1 MADSIF
7 LNLDLAIQRV
17 LQLTQVPEELP
28 TAGAIEIVDGNGTE
42 PAAAALTQRVRQC
55 AQDIAAEVE
64 KLRQTIAGSADALSQ
79 AAQALQ
85 ETDTSGSAMAQN
97 ALSLVESASQPD
109 AAPAQQSPAGGAAG
123 VRSALGGAP
132 Q

>member
-28 TAGAIEIVDGNGTE
+28 SAGAIEIVDGNGTE
-42 PAAAALTQRVRQC
+42 PAAAAFTDRVRQR
-55 AQDIAAEVE
+55 AQELASEVE
-64 KLRQTIAGSADALSQ
+64 KLRQMVAGSADALSQ
-79 AAQALQ
+79 AAQSLQ
-85 ETDTSGSAMAQN
+85 DTDTSGSAMAQN
-97 ALSLVESASQPD
+97 ALSIVESASEPT
-109 AAPAQQSPAGGAAG
+109 AAPAQPAPTGGAAG
-123 VRSALGGAP
+123 VRSVLGGGP

>member
-17 LQLTQVPEELP
+17 LQLTQVPEEIP
-28 TAGAIEIVDGNGTE
+28 SAGAIEIVDGNGTE
-42 PAAAALTQRVRQC
+42 PAAAAMTQRIRQR
-55 AQDIAAEVE
+55 AQELAAEVE

-79 AAQALQ
+79 AAQSLQ
-85 ETDTSGSAMAQN
+85 ETDTSGSALAQN
-97 ALSLVESASQPD
+97 ALSLVESASQPETTP
-109 AAPAQQSPAGGAAG
+109 APPTATGGGAG
-123 VRSALGGAP
+123 VRSVLGGAP